1 LLCGDKD
8 ALPMSKET
16 GLDFASKV
24 DGRMYSCGHDAHT
37 AMLATAAHL
46 LCSHRARLK
55 GNVKFMFQPG
65 GEGYK
70 GAKGYPP
77 TINDGAFVDL
87 EETAVS
93 RNFGQGAFA
102 RDAHPRM
109 GSEDFSYILQ
119 HYPGAFAFL
128 GAAPKEVNSVEAAG
142 NHSPY
147 MEIDEDTMTNG
158 AAAMPPSPL
167 NF

>member
-1 LLCGDKD
+1 
-8 ALPMSKET
+8 MSKET

-102 RDAHPRM
+102 
-109 GSEDFSYILQ
+109 
-119 HYPGAFAFL
+119 FL
-128 GAAPKEVNSVEAAG
+128 SAAPKEVNSVEAAG